1 MNIVDEY
8 ILQRFPHKDT
18 GKPETNKPYQC
29 RQCWHKLNY
38 PTAEELEKH
47 CNASA
52 TAILNYMSLYGWTDI
67 KTHALELQSKQDL
80 IDLRQRQKTIEKN
93 HRRRNRKLGKV
104 NEDYLDELLD
114 KLTNEKLTDSEKD
127 YIINEIR
134 ETRREL
140 SCIQRD
146 ERVTEHLPN
155 AYKDITGD
163 FNVNADANVNMEGN
177 VEVTKYTT
185 DQARNFLNKLSE
197 MK

>member
-29 RQCWHKLNY
+29 RQCWHKLDY

-47 CNASA
+47 CNSSA

-67 KTHALELQSKQDL
+67 KNHALELQAEQDL
-80 IDLRQRQKTIEKN
+80 IDRRERQNELEDKHRQISD
-93 HRRRNRKLGKV
+93 KLSNNAQKYL
-104 NEDYLDELLD
+104 DYLIQ
-114 KLTNEKLTDSEKD
+114 KSTDDSLSFEQQIEIQK
-127 YIINEIR
+127 EIR

-140 SCIQRD
+140 SSIQRD

-163 FNVNADANVNMEGN
+163 FNVNAEANVNANAN
-177 VEVTKYTT
+177 VEFTKYTT
-185 DQARNFLNKLSE
+185 DQAKNFLNKLSE